1 MKSNFRR
8 ENKGQVI
15 VITALLIALIML
27 STVVYVT
34 AIVKQAPAVEVNQ
47 YDLYPQYHQSLRN
60 TLISA
65 LANITKNGDTQVL
78 DVDISKLNQLFSS
91 HYFGSMLQINY
102 TLPND
107 SQYQNGLCISNQ
119 QKNHAVIGAQVIYQL
134 SSIGN
139 AKISNA
145 QGMVNVTSEAYLSG
159 NCVQINETTKQATLT
174 VQVLNEGKPVL
185 AAGFTC
191 YYQNGTDWIKAE
203 NFAVRDFGNGT
214 YTIVFLAQLSQPG
227 DQIVASLNVLDQRG
241 INVSVNSICA
251 NL

>member
-8 ENKGQVI
+8 DNKGQVI
-15 VITALLIALIML
+15 VITALLIALIIL

-34 AIVKQAPAVEVNQ
+34 AIVKQAPAVEANQ
-47 YDLYPQYHQSLRN
+47 YDMYPQYHQSLRN

-91 HYFGSMLQINY
+91 HYYGSMLQINY
-102 TLPND
+102 TLLND

-145 QGMVNVTSEAYLSG
+145 QDMVNVTSEAYLSG

-174 VQVLNEGKPVL
+174 IQVLNEGKPAL

-203 NFAVRDFGNGT
+203 NFDTTDFGNGT
-214 YTIVFLAQLSQPG
+214 YTIVFLAQLSQPS

-241 INVSVNSICA
+241 INVIVNSICA